1 MFNLLPQL
9 MCAVAEKAVAQLIA
23 MDVNAPSRLS
33 KLHGKQLSFKLAEW
47 PTTIVLTA
55 TAQGMLFNQHN
66 EPVDCA
72 ICTNLSSLRQLRDP
86 SQLTR
91 LIKAD
96 ALQIEGDLQVAQQF
110 SAFFQQLAPDWQE
123 ALSGYL
129 GDAAAHKV
137 ALSLQQT
144 QQYLTIKLAA
154 MQQMGSELAQDE
166 LLLTPTK
173 LEMTQFSD
181 AVSQLA
187 ARVDILQQ
195 KLRSFE
201 DT

>member
-1 MFNLLPQL
+1 

-23 MDVNAPSRLS
+23 MDVNAPARLS
-33 KLHGKQLSFKLAEW
+33 KLLGKQLSFSLAEW

-55 TAQGMLFNQHN
+55 TAQGILFNQHQ

-72 ICTNLSSLRQLRDP
+72 IRTNLSSLRQLRDP

-96 ALQIEGDLQVAQQF
+96 ALHIEGDLQVAQQF
-110 SAFFQQLAPDWQE
+110 SGFFQQLAPDWQE
-123 ALSGYL
+123 ALSAYI

-137 ALSLQQT
+137 ALSLQQI
-144 QQYLTIKLAA
+144 QQYLNEKLAA
-154 MQQMGSELAQDE
+154 MQHMGTELAQDE
-166 LLLTPTK
+166 LLLTPTA
-173 LEMTQFSD
+173 LEMTQFSNE
-181 AVSQLA
+181 VSQLA

>member
-9 MCAVAEKAVAQLIA
+9 MCAAAEKAVAQLIA
-23 MDVNAPSRLS
+23 MDVNAPARLS
-33 KLHGKQLSFKLAEW
+33 KLYGKQLSFTLAEW
-47 PTTIVLTA
+47 PTSIVLTA
-55 TAQGMLFNQHN
+55 TAQGILFNQHD

-72 ICTNLSSLRQLRDP
+72 IRTSLSSLRQLRDP

-96 ALQIEGDLQVAQQF
+96 ALQIDGDLQVAQQF
-110 SAFFQQLAPDWQE
+110 SGFFQQLTPDWQE
-123 ALSGYL
+123 ALSSYI

-137 ALSLQQT
+137 ALSLQQI
-144 QQYLTIKLAA
+144 QQYLNIKLAA
-154 MQQMGSELAQDE
+154 MQQMGTELAQDE
-166 LLLTPTK
+166 LLLTPTA